1 MTKDYSM
8 STVDPLSH
16 WPTSSSYVVPLICR
30 ESLAK
35 TTGIRACHSMNPE
48 HERPACEIREQ
59 ADSFALLSVAGIS
72 GNSGNSMLFHFVW

>member
-1 MTKDYSM
+1 M
-8 STVDPLSH
+8 STVDPLSR
-16 WPTSSSYVVPLICR
+16 WPTSSSYVVPLTCR

-35 TTGIRACHSMNPE
+35 TTGLRACHSMNPE

-72 GNSGNSMLFHFVW
+72 GMTQVCMLFHFV